1 MGAILGG
8 LGAMAAVV
16 FVFAYTQFWD
26 VQSKLRKE
34 LRSDLRLA
42 QGVVWGSHF
51 APALARL
58 FFDLQKESGDDVGDP
73 AQQDDDD
80 EEARIER
87 LAGRITRKDFFDRV
101 EQAYDLGQEVTRLQ
115 TYYQQLGDDG
125 TRAFVAMFVFAVLLP
140 VSALFGLLP
149 GAEEQDTKWVVAVTS
164 WSVLVVLV
172 FAVAA
177 FFTGRFWRRKA
188 TLNKMLDEYQA

>member
-1 MGAILGG
+1 MEAVLGG
-8 LGAMAAVV
+8 LGAIGAVV

-34 LRSDLRLA
+34 LRSDLTLA

-58 FFDLQKESGDDVGDP
+58 FFDLQERSAHDVGD
-73 AQQDDDD
+73 ATDQDDDED
-80 EEARIER
+80 ARIER
-87 LAGRITRKDFFDRV
+87 LAGRLTQIDLFDRV
-101 EQAYDLGQEVTRLQ
+101 EQAYNIGQEASRLEIS
-115 TYYQQLGDDG
+115 YQQLGDDG
-125 TRAFVAMFVFAVLLP
+125 TRAFIALFAFAVLLP

-149 GAEEQDTKWVVAVTS
+149 GAEEQDTAWVVAFTA
-164 WSVLVVLV
+164 WSTLVILV
-172 FAVAA
+172 FGVAV

-188 TLNKMLDEYQA
+188 TLNRMLDEYQA

>member
-1 MGAILGG
+1 MGAVLGG

-34 LRSDLRLA
+34 LRSDLGLA
-42 QGVVWGSHF
+42 QAVVWGSHF

-58 FFDLQKESGDDVGDP
+58 FFDLQKESGDDVGDL
-73 AQQDDDD
+73 AQQDDD

-87 LAGRITRKDFFDRV
+87 LAARITRKDFFDRV
-101 EQAYDLGQEVTRLQ
+101 EQAYNLGQETSRLQ
-115 TYYQQLGDDG
+115 TSYQQLGDDG
-125 TRAFVAMFVFAVLLP
+125 TRAFVALFVFAVLLP

-164 WSVLVVLV
+164 WSALVVLV
-172 FAVAA
+172 FGVAV

-188 TLNKMLDEYQA
+188 TLNRMLDEYQA

>member
-1 MGAILGG
+1 MEAVLGG
-8 LGAMAAVV
+8 LGAMGAVV

-34 LRSDLRLA
+34 LRSDLNLA
-42 QGVVWGSHF
+42 QGVVWGSRF

-58 FFDLQKESGDDVGDP
+58 FFDLQKESGDDAGGP
-73 AQQDDDD
+73 AQKDDD

-87 LAGRITRKDFFDRV
+87 LAARITRKDFFDRV
-101 EQAYDLGQEVTRLQ
+101 EQAYNLGQEASRLQ
-115 TYYQQLGDDG
+115 ASYQSLGDDG
-125 TRAFVAMFVFAVLLP
+125 TRAFVALFLFAVLLP

-149 GAEEQDTKWVVAVTS
+149 GAAEQGTKWVAAVTS
-164 WSVLVVLV
+164 WSALVVLV
-172 FAVAA
+172 FGVAA

-188 TLNKMLDEYQA
+188 SLNRMLDEYEA